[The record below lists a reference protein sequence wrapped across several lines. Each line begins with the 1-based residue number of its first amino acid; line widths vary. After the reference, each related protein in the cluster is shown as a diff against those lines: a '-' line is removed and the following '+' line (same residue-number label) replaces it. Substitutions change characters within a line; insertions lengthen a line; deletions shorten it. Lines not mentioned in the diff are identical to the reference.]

1 MLNIIILWLFIYI
14 WYDIIETWNP
24 FLWFLVIIFG
34 TIAWFI
40 WKYNY
45 FLLLLS
51 TIYFFFDYTLN
62 YSLKKEEIQKKVNKR
77 LQEKDN
83 MDIIRYLV

>member
-14 WYDIIETWNP
+14 WYDIIKNGNP